1 MKTKNITAETESAE
15 IVIPKT
21 KNPPGTPIG
30 KDKTIKSPVNPIGK
44 DKTINSPVNPIGKD
58 ETIKPPLNPFGKDET
73 ITDPVE
79 PVGKFHTFL
88 HGRTI
93 WFLGAIL
100 LIIAGVLGYNWAFG
114 KPKVVYTT
122 APIERGNVENTVLAA
137 GLVQPIKYVDVGA
150 QTSGKLKSLKVKRG
164 DRVESGQL
172 LAEIDPVLAQTALKS
187 ASATHENM
195 TSQRAV
201 REAALVL
208 AKLQRDRND
217 LLFSHSVISANE
229 RDITKAAFDV
239 ALADA
244 ASLSAQIKQASAS
257 VNTAKANLGYTQITA
272 PMAGEVVSI
281 TALEGQTLNSNQ
293 SAPVI
298 LRVANLDTVTVWA
311 QVSEAD
317 IDRVKLGQ
325 DVYFTV
331 LGQTKRWTGK
341 VRQILPTP
349 ELINNV
355 VFYDVLFDIENP
367 KRELHIQMTAQ
378 VFIVLSQAKDV
389 LLIPTAVVGNAKEG
403 SQIQVQ
409 VMKADKSIEIRTIT
423 IGIKGEISTEVTE
436 GIKEKELVVTS
447 EIKEKVNNQSAL
459 SARKGT
465 R

>member
-1 MKTKNITAETESAE
+1 MKPETKSVATTIDTTL
-15 IVIPKT
+15 
-21 KNPPGTPIG
+21 TP
-30 KDKTIKSPVNPIGK
+30 
-44 DKTINSPVNPIGKD
+44 
-58 ETIKPPLNPFGKDET
+58 
-73 ITDPVE
+73 PVE
-79 PVGKFHTFL
+79 QPGKFQTFL
-88 HGRTI
+88 HGRAI
-93 WFLGAIL
+93 WFIGAIL
-100 LIIAGVLGYNWAFG
+100 FIITGYFGYNWAFG
-114 KPKVVYTT
+114 KAKVVYTT
-122 APIERGNVENTVLAA
+122 APVERGDVENTVLAA

-164 DRVESGQL
+164 DRVEESQL

-201 REAALVL
+201 REAELVL

-217 LLFSHSVISANE
+217 LLFSHQVISANE
-229 RDITKAAFDV
+229 RDITKAAYDV
-239 ALADA
+239 AFADA
-244 ASLSAQIKQASAS
+244 ASLSAQIKQANAS

-281 TALEGQTLNSNQ
+281 TALEGQTLNANQ

-298 LRVANLDTVTVWA
+298 LRIANLDTVTVWA

-317 IDRVKLGQ
+317 IDRVKLNQ

-331 LGQTKRWTGK
+331 LGQSKHWDGK

-355 VFYDVLFDIENP
+355 VFYDVLFDIDNP

-389 LLIPTAVVGNAKEG
+389 LLIPTSTVGNAGAGDE
-403 SQIQVQ
+403 IQVQ
-409 VMKADKSIEIRTIT
+409 VMKADKSIEVRTIK
-423 IGIKGEISTEVTE
+423 IGIKGEISTEVSE
-436 GIKEKELVVTS
+436 GLKEKELVVIS
-447 EIKEKVNNQSAL
+447 EIREKANTKNAL
-459 SARKGT
+459 SDQKRT